1 VTDGCSGVFISV
13 RRGRGIEGL
22 GCGLGG
28 WASLQKKNLFRSQN
42 DVRVHFDAVFDWQK
56 TPTVAGNLGTRILR
70 FNREMKFAKTVQ
82 KFTIRPEGDS
92 RAIPQIRRCMD
103 GHASDTYVAHTRNRY
118 ATKIN
123 TGFDTDLMLL
133 HSYTAS
139 KLYIKCNSR
148 S

>member
-56 TPTVAGNLGTRILR
+56 TPTVARSLGTRILR

-82 KFTIRPEGDS
+82 KLSKNSQSDQRGAVAPSPKYAAVWMDTPPIPMLHIR
-92 RAIPQIRRCMD
+92 
-103 GHASDTYVAHTRNRY
+103 V
-118 ATKIN
+118 
-123 TGFDTDLMLL
+123 TDMQQ
-133 HSYTAS
+133 
-139 KLYIKCNSR
+139 K
-148 S
+148 